1 MNIREKVYDFKNRL
15 KDRQMLTLVV
25 TLVTVI
31 VLLGL
36 YTYKRER
43 REKKEKR
50 KNGQDK
56 SGVKKEESSQT
67 SR

>member
-1 MNIREKVYDFKNRL
+1 MVKT
-15 KDRQMLTLVV
+15 TLN
-25 TLVTVI
+25 TQRNSH
-31 VLLGL
+31 
-36 YTYKRER
+36 TYKRER

-50 KNGQDK
+50 KNRKDK